1 MEVRSKPKGT
11 FSARQQAVVTVS
23 RILLRVLMPN
33 MKIMFDTTLSLLIR
47 VNIVAMQRHALWPA
61 IFKLV
66 NSVAS
71 LQGQVH

>member
-1 MEVRSKPKGT
+1 MEVRSKRKDT

-47 VNIVAMQRHALWPA
+47 VNIVAMQRHALWPV
-61 IFKLV
+61 IFKPV